1 MKQMNDSNRTDAAG
15 GSAAVRRSIWRFVPA
30 VAVMAVIF
38 IFSSR
43 TGDDLNSVL
52 PWFQELFPWMTS
64 FDWGHFVAYFILA
77 VAVDYGFG
85 ARADSWKGRLIIVAI
100 CGLYG
105 VTDEYHQSFVGGRSP
120 DIYDIRNDCIGAA
133 LAVLTIA
140 IPIIRKRW
148 RKFAP

>member
-1 MKQMNDSNRTDAAG
+1 MKQTYDHNVAG
-15 GSAAVRRSIWRFVPA
+15 SVVEIHRSKWRFVPA
-30 VAVMAVIF
+30 IAVMTVIF

-52 PWFQELFPWMTS
+52 PWFQELFPGMKS
-64 FDWGHFVAYFILA
+64 FDWGHFAAYFILA
-77 VAVDYGFG
+77 LAVDYGFG
-85 ARADSWKGRLIIVAI
+85 ARGDSWKGKLLIVVI

-133 LAVLTIA
+133 IAVLTVA
-140 IPIIRKRW
+140 LPVIRKRW
-148 RKFAP
+148 RRIAP